1 MISKKILV
9 ITEVKHINGL
19 TTELNKIGD
28 ITYLNS
34 PSFNQVKKIINN
46 YDAIFTNPNKSKIY
60 IGKALLESSKKI
72 KVVCTA
78 STGLNHID
86 VNFLKSKK
94 IKIIS
99 LTKKKN
105 ITKNISSTAEMA
117 LALTMSSLRNV
128 VSSANSVLKGQW
140 DYTQHIGRQF
150 NSLTVGIIG
159 YGRLGKMYANYCK
172 ALGAKIIVYDPFKK
186 TINKNFS
193 LIKNVNSLYKKADI
207 ISLHIHLNQNNY
219 NMINLKNLNLM
230 KSNVLLVN
238 TSRGEIINEEDT
250 ITFLKKNSRAKLAT
264 DVIANEILG
273 KNKSPLIRYAKRSK
287 QIIITP
293 HIGGMTVEAQE
304 IAYMGVAI
312 LLKKFFS

>member
-46 YDAIFTNPNKSKIY
+46 YEAIFTNPNKSKIY

-86 VNFLKSKK
+86 VDFLKSKK

-250 ITFLKKNSRAKLAT
+250 ITFLKKNPRAKLAT

>member
-1 MISKKILV
+1 
-9 ITEVKHINGL
+9 
-19 TTELNKIGD
+19 
-28 ITYLNS
+28 
-34 PSFNQVKKIINN
+34 
-46 YDAIFTNPNKSKIY
+46 
-60 IGKALLESSKKI
+60 
-72 KVVCTA
+72 
-78 STGLNHID
+78 
-86 VNFLKSKK
+86 
-94 IKIIS
+94 
-99 LTKKKN
+99 
-105 ITKNISSTAEMA
+105 MA